1 MVWHRFLI
9 VFIRSIKT
17 FLFTPK
23 IFIMYSESKE
33 LSDYPYRDTTSGDS
47 KDLSKV
53 LIGALAGAAA
63 GSLIGGLFT
72 EKGIEARNRVSEGS
86 KNIANNLK
94 DKVSGIKEGI
104 ADKYEAA
111 KEGAAD
117 LIEKGK
123 QKVGISP
130 RSTAYKSTAYTDEN
144 GTAYTAE
151 KGTGSKVL
159 LGALAVSVAGLV
171 VWSFATEKGKETR
184 KRVGKG
190 SKNIANNLK
199 DKFTD
204 IKEGIADTYEAA
216 KEGAVDL
223 LEKGKQQ
230 ANMSSGST
238 AYKGSAGA
246 DSWEG

>member
-1 MVWHRFLI
+1 
-9 VFIRSIKT
+9 
-17 FLFTPK
+17 
-23 IFIMYSESKE
+23 MYSESKE

-130 RSTAYKSTAYTDEN
+130 RSTAYKSTAYTDE
-144 GTAYTAE
+144 

-216 KEGAVDL
+216 KEGAADL

-238 AYKGSAGA
+238 TYKGSAGA

>member
-1 MVWHRFLI
+1 
-9 VFIRSIKT
+9 
-17 FLFTPK
+17 
-23 IFIMYSESKE
+23 MYSESKE
-33 LSDYPYRDTTSGDS
+33 FYGTDYRGKTTGNS
-47 KDLSKV
+47 KDLTKV

-72 EKGIEARNRVSEGS
+72 EKGIEARHRVSEGS

-94 DKVSGIKEGI
+94 DKVSDIKEGI

-130 RSTAYKSTAYTDEN
+130 RSAAYKSTAYAD
-144 GTAYTAE
+144 E

-159 LGALAVSVAGLV
+159 LGALAASVAGAV
-171 VWSFATEKGKETR
+171 IWSFATEKGKETR
-184 KRVGKG
+184 NRLGEG

-199 DKFTD
+199 DKFSD

-216 KEGAVDL
+216 KEGAADL

-230 ANMSSGST
+230 ANISSGST
-238 AYKGSAGA
+238 AYKGTAGA
-246 DSWEG
+246 DSWES